1 MYRSNSVSPALSG
14 PGRFRLLTACVTLAS
29 SIIILMMVAC
39 REQKTTLAVVLP
51 ETGSAGVYG
60 TALRKGVELAAAEL
74 SAANNSSFS
83 LAFYDSASDPARAR
97 DLLAAAFRGGAT
109 AAIGGVTSAEALAM
123 GPVADQAARVVI
135 SPTAS
140 SPRLTG
146 LSSYLFRLFP
156 SDDLEANS
164 IAFFA
169 SQTLGLEEV
178 ALVADDRAY
187 GSGVRDAFR
196 HAFGS
201 YLGKVTEYPLTLEGD
216 PATVAATV
224 AESAPE
230 AVFLAAYADTL
241 AVLVS
246 HLREAGYL
254 GRILTTH
261 AFATSVALEKAGPH
275 AVGVLVPQT
284 AFAVSQDAAQV
295 RAFAE
300 AFRARYDAEPSL
312 FAAYGYDAL
321 HLLAEAGFATG
332 GDDLRRSLRV
342 LKMEGVTGA
351 IAFDRQG
358 DIERPPRIHIVADD
372 LTLLDYETYL
382 ADQRSALM
390 TRLEALRQNAAGR
403 D

>member
-1 MYRSNSVSPALSG
+1 MALS
-14 PGRFRLLTACVTLAS
+14 
-29 SIIILMMVAC
+29 C
-39 REQKTTLAVVLP
+39 RERKTTLAVVLP

-60 TALRKGVELAAAEL
+60 RAVRQGVELAASEL
-74 SAANNSSFS
+74 GAGGSRSFS

-109 AAIGGVTSAEALAM
+109 AAIGGVTSGEALAM
-123 GPVADQAARVVI
+123 GPVAEQSQRVVI

-146 LSSYLFRLFP
+146 LSDFLFRLFP
-156 SDDLEANS
+156 SDDLEAAR

-187 GSGVRDAFR
+187 GSGVRAAFR
-196 HAFGS
+196 NAFGS
-201 YLGKVTEYPLTLEGD
+201 YLGTVTDYPLALEDD

-224 AESAPE
+224 AAAAPE

-241 AVLVS
+241 AILVTG
-246 HLREAGYL
+246 LREAGFS

-261 AFATSVALEKAGPH
+261 AFATPAALRRAGPH

-284 AFAVSQDAAQV
+284 AFAVSKNEAHV
-295 RAFAE
+295 RGFAE
-300 AFRARYDAEPSL
+300 AFRGRYDTEPSL
-312 FAAYGYDAL
+312 FAAYGYDAV
-321 HLLAEAGFATG
+321 HLLAEAGVAAG
-332 GDDLRRSLRV
+332 SDDLRRGLRT
-342 LKMEGVTGA
+342 LEMEGVTGA
-351 IAFDRQG
+351 IAFDRKG
-358 DIERPPRIHIVADD
+358 DIERPPGIHIVADD

-382 ADQRSALM
+382 ADQRDALI